1 MIHVWI
7 LAGMMTGGVA
17 LMPFDSE
24 DGCRAAMQ
32 ALPPSIVEDAE
43 CIQIEMLAPSSI
55 YAPEIAPL
63 PRPKGVAP

>member
-1 MIHVWI
+1 MIHVWM
-7 LAGMMTGGVA
+7 LVGMMTGGIITT
-17 LMPFDSE
+17 PFSSE